1 MLMYVF
7 FIKQKNRLQFSDCS
21 FQIADCRLQIADCRL
36 QIADLEVNQKPQ
48 TIKSEY

>member
-36 QIADLEVNQKPQ
+36 QIADCRFRGKPK
-48 TIKSEY
+48 TTNH